1 MELVVGWD
9 WADTHHD
16 VVVEDHPGHR
26 LWAGTVAHTREALE
40 LLEGRLVT
48 WAHGVRADVRVVIET
63 SQALVV
69 DWLSTTGFTV
79 YPVNPKVADAR
90 RKPSGAKT
98 DQLDA
103 AILARLG
110 WQEADTLR
118 PLRPADETW
127 VELRQLTRVD
137 TALTTEHTRLV
148 NELTAVLKSYY
159 PVVLDLFDD
168 LSRPTA
174 LAFVAQWAD
183 PRDSRALSVAELA
196 RWLRQ
201 HRYPNAEAAAARMA
215 ARLHAPALEATPG
228 KARAQIRWVRALVA
242 QLQALEAHR
251 REIREHITELFT
263 ANADHDLWTSV
274 PGAGPLLGA
283 RLLAA
288 FGPDRDRFASAEAV
302 QALAGTR
309 PVAYQSG
316 KLRRVHLRRAC
327 DKHFRQTMHQLAFAS
342 LTRCAWARA
351 YYDAYRARGHGHH
364 AALRA
369 LANVWLRILFR
380 MWQDR
385 TPYDEARFVAAR
397 ARHRAA

>member
-16 VVVEDHPGHR
+16 VVVEDRPGHR
-26 LWAGTVAHTREALE
+26 VWAGTVDHSREALE

-48 WAHGVRADVRVVIET
+48 WAQGVRADVRVVIET

-98 DQLDA
+98 DRLDA

-110 WQEADTLR
+110 WHEADTLR
-118 PLRPADETW
+118 PLRPADEAW
-127 VELRQLTRVD
+127 VELRQLTQVD
-137 TALTTEHTRLV
+137 AALTVEHTRLV
-148 NELTAVLKSYY
+148 NQLMAALKSYY
-159 PVVLDLFDD
+159 PVVLTLFDD

-174 LAFVAQWAD
+174 LAFLAQWAD
-183 PRDSRALSVAELA
+183 PRDSRALSVSQLT

-201 HRYPNAEAAAARMA
+201 HRYPHAEAAAARMHA
-215 ARLHAPALEATPG
+215 QLQAPALEATPG
-228 KARAQIRWVRALVA
+228 KARALIRWVRALVA

-251 REIREHITELFT
+251 VDIREQIDALFT
-263 ANADHDLWTSV
+263 AHADHDLWASV
-274 PGAGPLLGA
+274 PGVGPLLGA
-283 RLLAA
+283 RLVAA
-288 FGPDRDRFASAEAV
+288 FGADRDRFASAEAV
-302 QALAGTR
+302 QALAGTS

-327 DKHFRQTMHQLAFAS
+327 DKHFRQTMHQLAFSS
-342 LTRCAWARA
+342 LTRCSWARA

-385 TPYDEARFVAAR
+385 APYDEARFAAAR
-397 ARHRAA
+397 ARRHVA

>member
-1 MELVVGWD
+1 
-9 WADTHHD
+9 
-16 VVVEDHPGHR
+16 VVVEDRPGHR
-26 LWAGTVAHTREALE
+26 LWAGTVAHRREALE

-103 AILARLG
+103 AILARG
-110 WQEADTLR
+110 WQETDTLR
-118 PLRPADETW
+118 PLRPAVETW

-137 TALTTEHTRLV
+137 AALTAEHTRLV
-148 NELTAVLKSYY
+148 NELPAVLNSYY

-174 LAFVAQWAD
+174 LAFLAQWAD
-183 PRDSRALSVAELA
+183 PRDSRALSVSQLA

-201 HRYPNAEAAAARMA
+201 QRYPHAEAAAAQMH
-215 ARLHAPALEATPG
+215 ARRQAPALGATPG
-228 KARAQIRWVRALVA
+228 KSRAQIRWVRALVA

-251 REIREHITELFT
+251 REIREQIAELFT
-263 ANADHDLWTSV
+263 AHADHDLWASG
-274 PGAGPLLGA
+274 PGTGPLLGA
-283 RLLAA
+283 RLVAA
-288 FGPDRDRFASAEAV
+288 FGTDRDWFASAEAV
-302 QALAGTR
+302 HALAGTS

-342 LTRCAWARA
+342 LTRCTWARA
-351 YYDAYRARGHGHH
+351 DYDAYRARGHGHH

-369 LANVWLRILFR
+369 LTNVWLRILFR

-385 TPYDEARFVAAR
+385 APYDEARFVAAR
-397 ARHRAA
+397 ARRQAA